1 MIIKL
6 DECYF
11 SRSNFIKSSFHM
23 SKFQNNTL
31 HFNRIE

>member
-11 SRSNFIKSSFHM
+11 SRSNFLRFNFHI

-31 HFNRIE
+31 HFDRID